1 LELPAD
7 RRSPFGQWLDGMLKA
22 RGLNRH
28 DFGRQIGVDPAMVSK
43 WTIDRTPRPPACRQI
58 ADGLGIP
65 LAEVLSMAGHLE
77 STTEV
82 DNRHP
87 TRARLHEL
95 IDRLDPE
102 LLEPHLEILETTARL
117 LNVGRTSE

>member
-1 LELPAD
+1 
-7 RRSPFGQWLDGMLKA
+7 
-22 RGLNRH
+22 
-28 DFGRQIGVDPAMVSK
+28 
-43 WTIDRTPRPPACRQI
+43 
-58 ADGLGIP
+58 
-65 LAEVLSMAGHLE
+65 MAGHLE